1 MKRYTKRAAA
11 ALKFAEKAAEDLGYN
26 YIGTEHILL
35 GILKQADSLAA
46 TYLSKENVTFDSVLE
61 LVQKRDYASFQMAEP
76 PEYSPRSLALLARAQ
91 QEAVEMGVNEI
102 GTEHILLAIL
112 KDDRLP
118 AMHYLM
124 LLNVNAAGL
133 IERIQKSQQG
143 RTKSNPGEDKGD
155 DTPVLRQY
163 SQDVTEAAREG
174 KLDPVIGRERQM
186 QRVIQILAR
195 RTKNNPCLLGE
206 AGVGKTAVVE
216 GLAQKIVMGQVPE
229 TLSGKRIL
237 RLDLAGLIAGSRYRG
252 DFEERVKLLM
262 AEIKRN
268 PDVILFV
275 DEMHTMMGAG
285 AAEGAMDISNMLKPA
300 LSRGELQM
308 IGATTLSEYRKYI
321 EKDPAL
327 ERRFQPVRIEEP
339 SEEETFQI
347 LRGVKEQYE
356 TYHDVIITEDAIAAA
371 VRLSGRYISDRLWP
385 DKAID
390 ILDEAAAKLRL
401 EMSQKAANQTQDPIQ
416 QILRLKEEALQKGDW
431 KRAVQMPMPKDT
443 KSRSEK
449 KRKERKMVQE
459 RQIAQV
465 VSEWTGIPVD
475 KLEEKEMQRLQNLE
489 QILHQRVVGQEEAV
503 HAVSKAIRRGR
514 VGLKD
519 PKRPIGSFLFL
530 GPTGVGKT
538 ELSKALAVAL
548 FGDERSLIRFD
559 MSEYMEKHT
568 VSRLIGS
575 PPGYVGYDE
584 GGQLSERVRQH
595 PYSVILFDEIE
606 KAHPDIFNVFL
617 QILDDGQVTDAQGRT
632 IDFKNTVIIM
642 TSNIG
647 ARSIVAPSR
656 LGFSLETTEK
666 ARYEDMRKQ
675 VMEEVKRLF
684 RPEFLNRV
692 DEILVF
698 HALNRTHIEQIVEI
712 LFAQM
717 AERMEKAVGVP
728 ICMTEK
734 AKNWIVDQGFDA
746 AYGARPLRRLLQ
758 NQIEDQAADM
768 LLAGQ
773 LGGASKIVVDQ
784 QENAIILKTE

>member
-11 ALKFAEKAAEDLGYN
+11 ALKFAEKVAEDLGYN

-46 TYLSKENVTFDSVLE
+46 TYLSKENVTFDSILE

-91 QEAVEMGVNEI
+91 QEAAEMGVNEI

-112 KDDRLP
+112 KDERLP

-143 RTKSNPGEDKGD
+143 RTKSNPGEDKGE

-163 SQDVTEAAREG
+163 SQDLTEAAREG

-216 GLAQKIVMGQVPE
+216 GLAQKIVMDQVPE

-275 DEMHTMMGAG
+275 DELHTMMGAG

-308 IGATTLSEYRKYI
+308 IGATTLTEYRKYI

-327 ERRFQPVRIEEP
+327 ERRFQPVRVEEP

-347 LRGVKEQYE
+347 LRGVKDQYE
-356 TYHDVIITEDAIAAA
+356 TYHDVIITEDAIEAA

-390 ILDEAAAKLRL
+390 VLDEAAAKLRL
-401 EMSQKAANQTQDPIQ
+401 EMSQEAAGQTQDPVQ

-431 KRAVQMPMPKDT
+431 KRAVQTPMPEDT
-443 KSRSEK
+443 KSRTGK

-666 ARYEDMRKQ
+666 TRYEDMRKQ

-698 HALNRTHIEQIVEI
+698 HALNRSHIEQIVEI

-773 LGGASKIVVDQ
+773 LSGASKIVIDQ

>member
-1 MKRYTKRAAA
+1 MKRYTRRAAA

-35 GILKQADSLAA
+35 GILKQEDNLAA
-46 TYLSKENVTFDSVLE
+46 AYLSKGNITFNSILD
-61 LVQKRDYASFQMAEP
+61 LVQKRDYASFQTAEP

-91 QEAVEMGVNEI
+91 QEAKEMDANEI

-112 KDDRLP
+112 KDDRMP

-124 LLNVNAAGL
+124 LLNVDTAKL
-133 IERIQKSQQG
+133 IDQIQKSQQY
-143 RTKSNPGEDKGD
+143 RVKNDSEDVERED
-155 DTPVLRQY
+155 MPVLRQY
-163 SQDVTEAAREG
+163 SQDLTEAARAG
-174 KLDPVIGRERQM
+174 RLDPVIGRERQM

-206 AGVGKTAVVE
+206 AGVGKTTVVE
-216 GLAQKIVMGQVPE
+216 GLAQKIVKGQVPE
-229 TLSGKRIL
+229 ALSEKRIL
-237 RLDLAGLIAGSRYRG
+237 RLDLAALIAGSRYRG
-252 DFEERVKLLM
+252 DFEERVKLVM
-262 AEIKRN
+262 SEIRRN
-268 PDVILFV
+268 SDVILFV
-275 DEMHTMMGAG
+275 DELHTMMGAG

-308 IGATTLSEYRKYI
+308 IGATTLTEYRKYI

-327 ERRFQPVRIEEP
+327 ERRFQPVLVEEP

-347 LRGVKEQYE
+347 LRGVKDQYE
-356 TYHDVIITEDAIAAA
+356 TYHDVIITEDAMAAA

-390 ILDEAAAKLRL
+390 VLDEAAAKLRL
-401 EMSQKAANQTQDPIQ
+401 ETSQAAAVPARGSLQ
-416 QILRLKEEALQKGDW
+416 QILRRKEEALRKGDW
-431 KRAVQMPMPKDT
+431 KSAAQMPMPVDIKN
-443 KSRSEK
+443 RAGK
-449 KRKERKMVQE
+449 KRKEKKKVQE

-503 HAVSKAIRRGR
+503 RAVSRAIRRGR

-519 PKRPIGSFLFL
+519 PTRPIGSFLFL

-538 ELSKALAVAL
+538 ELSKALAAAL
-548 FGDERSLIRFD
+548 FGGERSLIRFD

-617 QILDDGQVTDAQGRT
+617 QILDDGRITDAQGRT

-656 LGFSLETTEK
+656 LGFPLETTEK
-666 ARYEDMRKQ
+666 ARYEDMRRQ

-698 HALNRTHIEQIVEI
+698 HALNREHIEQIVEI

-728 ICMTEK
+728 VCMTEK
-734 AKNWIVDQGFDA
+734 AKNWIVNQGFDA
-746 AYGARPLRRLLQ
+746 TYGARPLRRLLQ
-758 NQIEDQAADM
+758 NQIEDPAADM
-768 LLAGQ
+768 LLAGH
-773 LGGASKIVVDQ
+773 LSGMSKIVVDQ
-784 QENAIILKTE
+784 LENGITLRTE